1 MSMRLVIAFTCMSV
15 GYMLHTSID
24 AATTRSDHVRKNTWD
39 ILSVAVGGIGWGAS
53 AVVEEPCGVAIGVEE
68 AMVGA
73 LLL

>member
-1 MSMRLVIAFTCMSV
+1 MRLVIAFTCISV
-15 GYMLHTSID
+15 GYMLHTSSD

-39 ILSVAVGGIGWGAS
+39 MLSVAVGGIGWGAS